1 MHKHNEQYNAVNRYK
16 QIDIIE
22 TADVWM
28 FLENQQHI
36 HANIIMSLRYLA
48 QRELL

>member
-1 MHKHNEQYNAVNRYK
+1 M
-16 QIDIIE
+16 
-22 TADVWM
+22 M

-48 QRELL
+48 QRELLSSLIHSTKTSLI